1 MNLPVEWRA
10 RPGDQADRC
19 SRPATQAHVE
29 MGERLRIG
37 SEVCLERFQFR
48 QFTGLEQVGK
58 PCGQR
63 GLAAAIVGQSQQ
75 PDHAPAGFALIE
87 GIEQRIEGAAVGVA
101 REQLIAVDD
110 MQQGHRLAAQGMDE
124 MVIVDHVATAPVAM
138 GATTAQG
145 QQWRGADEQLQPI
158 IVEVDAQGVAD
169 QP

>member
-1 MNLPVEWRA
+1 
-10 RPGDQADRC
+10 
-19 SRPATQAHVE
+19 

-37 SEVCLERFQFR
+37 GEVCLERFQFR

-63 GLAAAIVGQSQQ
+63 CLAAAIVGQCQQ

-110 MQQGHRLAAQGMDE
+110 MQQGPSAC
-124 MVIVDHVATAPVAM
+124 
-138 GATTAQG
+138 GAG
-145 QQWRGADEQLQPI
+145 HG
-158 IVEVDAQGVAD
+158 
-169 QP
+169 